1 MKPVLLIVAK
11 LPSFLTEKLTAQ
23 FDCHHRDTLDD
34 AAFAA
39 LAPRVQGVV
48 ANGESVFTAQDYVP
62 LTGLEVLAV
71 FGVGYDGIDTRAAQI
86 HGVSVSHTPDVLTDD
101 VADFAFAHLMAAA
114 RHVKQADAFVRRGD
128 WQRGPHP
135 FTTRVTGAKLGVV
148 GLGRIGRAIA
158 RRAEGFNMQ
167 IAYTGRTRQPDI
179 AYEFVESIVM
189 LASQV
194 DFLVVAAPGGAD
206 TYHLID
212 AQVLAALGPDGYLI
226 NVGRGSLVDAAAL
239 AHALT
244 QGTIAGAALDVFENE
259 PKVDQVLLD
268 APNILLS
275 PHMASGT
282 ASTRLAMADLVVDN
296 LLAHFAGKALLT
308 PVPQK

>member
-1 MKPVLLIVAK
+1 MKPILLIVAR
-11 LPSFLTEKLTAQ
+11 LPAFLTEKLTAQ

-39 LAPRVQGVV
+39 LAPSVQGVV
-48 ANGESVFTAQDYVP
+48 ANGESIFTAQDYEP
-62 LTGLEVLAV
+62 LTGLKVLAV
-71 FGVGYDGIDTRAAQI
+71 FGVGYDGIDTRAAQA
-86 HGVSVSHTPDVLTDD
+86 HGVCVSHTPDVLTDD
-101 VADFAFAHLMAAA
+101 VADFAFAHMMAAA

-135 FTTRVTGAKLGVV
+135 FTTRVTGAKLGIV

-158 RRAEGFNMQ
+158 QRAEGFDMR
-167 IAYTGRTRQPDI
+167 ISYTGRNRQPNVPYD
-179 AYEFVESIVM
+179 YVDSVVG
-189 LASQV
+189 LATAV

-206 TYHLID
+206 TYHLIN
-212 AQVLAALGPDGYLI
+212 APVLAALGASGYLI
-226 NVGRGSLVDAAAL
+226 NVGRGSLVDADAL
-239 AHALT
+239 AEALT

-259 PKVDQVLLD
+259 PQVEQVLLD
-268 APNILLS
+268 APHLLLS

-296 LLAHFAGKALLT
+296 LLAYFAGKPLLT